1 MFHKLG
7 GSARGSSL
15 CGLVLER
22 CQKADAVTVQCD
34 VCLSSLVQLELDC
47 HHRPG
52 VFGHALARHKNSLCP
67 ESELAFRGG
76 SISPHTVPF
85 YAISP
90 RQKYCFKGKGIAS
103 TSSMGIKNRSDYS
116 LAH

>member
-52 VFGHALARHKNSLCP
+52 VFGHALAHVTKIVCAQRVS
-67 ESELAFRGG
+67 
-76 SISPHTVPF
+76 
-85 YAISP
+85 
-90 RQKYCFKGKGIAS
+90 
-103 TSSMGIKNRSDYS
+103 
-116 LAH
+116 